1 MITIPKEVL
10 MTWNIYI
17 ISTIQKILERVTFV
31 RKWNDSTPI
40 LNTLRQ
46 GRSDYE

>member
-1 MITIPKEVL
+1 MEHL
-10 MTWNIYI
+10 YNI
-17 ISTIQKILERVTFV
+17 SNTKILERVTFV